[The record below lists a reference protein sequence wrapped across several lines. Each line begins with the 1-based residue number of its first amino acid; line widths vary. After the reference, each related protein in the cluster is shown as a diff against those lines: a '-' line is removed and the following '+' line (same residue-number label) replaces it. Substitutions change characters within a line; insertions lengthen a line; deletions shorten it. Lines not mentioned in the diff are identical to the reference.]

1 MTSLD
6 EQKRTNYVLSFTR
19 KNVKLTSNGTNSL
32 RLCESNNY
40 FVQYKCGRNT
50 YFI

>member
-6 EQKRTNYVLSFTR
+6 EQKRTNYVLSFAR
-19 KNVKLTSNGTNSL
+19 KNAKLTSNGNNSL

-40 FVQYKCGRNT
+40 FVFTINVAETRI
-50 YFI
+50 F